1 MDQIISYLT
10 QEDTLKLLMY
20 LTTISFALLVVLGM
34 TNTIIVY
41 RDMNDFIWSI
51 VVVVAPVF
59 TFIGLSFLMPEAP
72 PPEYDFYWQTTNTSV
87 ISLIGIIGTVV
98 SMIKMFVN
106 CIGNNGIVLGIVMF
120 VFKILASI
128 IVCILMIGIVG
139 KIFDNKSSYR
149 TLIVALIV
157 FGVFTF
163 ILNRL
168 VNGERVLAKRMI

>member
-1 MDQIISYLT
+1 MDQFSAYLIR
-10 QEDTLKLLMY
+10 EDTLQLVLY

-51 VVVVAPVF
+51 IVVVAPVF
-59 TFIGLSFLMPEAP
+59 TFIGLSFLMPEVP

-87 ISLIGIIGTVV
+87 ITLIGIIGTII

-106 CIGNNGIVLGIVMF
+106 CVGNNGIFLGIVMF

-128 IVCILMIGIVG
+128 IMCILMVGIVG

-168 VNGERVLAKRMI
+168 VNGDRVLAKRMA

>member
-1 MDQIISYLT
+1 M
-10 QEDTLKLLMY
+10 
-20 LTTISFALLVVLGM
+20 
-34 TNTIIVY
+34 
-41 RDMNDFIWSI
+41 
-51 VVVVAPVF
+51 
-59 TFIGLSFLMPEAP
+59 
-72 PPEYDFYWQTTNTSV
+72 
-87 ISLIGIIGTVV
+87 IGIIGTVV

-139 KIFDNKSSYR
+139 KIFDNKASYR